1 MADQDLEKPL
11 RTREPARKVS
21 GRLLPKD
28 GVGVA
33 AGVVIGILLIV
44 AGWGVLVSDPLGGE
58 PTATATIERRAPAR
72 PAGAPAAAPGGGHGE
87 EKAAEA
93 KPETSRDGVPI
104 VNAGEPMPK
113 AGPVIIRVPGA
124 DENGAA
130 KPAGAP
136 SGPPATVQT
145 AMLEDSKFGA
155 LPRIAADGKRPM
167 DAYARPQAALR
178 QPKVALVV
186 TGLGVGKDATAEAVK
201 SLPGEVTLA
210 FSPYGS
216 DVAEQIARARR
227 DGHEAL
233 IQAPMEP
240 FAYPSN
246 DPGPQTLLTTLPAS
260 ANLDRLRWTLGR
272 ASGYVGVAPLAG
284 GRFLQADD
292 ALAPIFTEIARRGLL
307 FVAQGQQE
315 SRFAVLAEQSG
326 LPALRAAAPID
337 ATPEAASIDGALA
350 DLERD
355 AKANGTAIGLASATP
370 LTLKRIEIWR
380 AGLAQRGV
388 SLVPLTAA
396 LKPQGPS

>member
-21 GRLLPKD
+21 GRLLPND
-28 GVGVA
+28 GVGVV
-33 AGVVIGILLIV
+33 AGVVIVLLLIV
-44 AGWGVLVSDPLGGE
+44 AGWAVLVRDPLGGE

-72 PAGAPAAAPGGGHGE
+72 PGGGHGE

-93 KPETSRDGVPI
+93 KAETSRDGVPI
-104 VNAGEPMPK
+104 VNPGEPVPK

-124 DENGAA
+124 NDGGSGKA
-130 KPAGAP
+130 AGAP
-136 SGPPATVQT
+136 SGAPGAVQT
-145 AMLEDSKFGA
+145 AMLEDSKFGP

-167 DAYARPQAALR
+167 DAYARPQAAPR
-178 QPKVALVV
+178 QPRVALVV
-186 TGLGVGKDATAEAVK
+186 AGLGVGKEATAEAVK

-216 DVAEQIARARR
+216 DVAEQIAGARR
-227 DGHEAL
+227 DGHETL

-260 ANLDRLRWTLGR
+260 ANLERLRWTLGR

-284 GRFLQADD
+284 ARFLQSDD
-292 ALAPIFTEIARRGLL
+292 ALAPIFTELARRGLM

-315 SRFAVLAEQSG
+315 SRFATLAEQSG
-326 LPALRAAAPID
+326 LPALRTSAPID
-337 ATPEAASIDGALA
+337 ATPDAAAIDGALA

-355 AKANGTAIGLASATP
+355 AKASGAAIGLASATP
-370 LTLKRIEIWR
+370 LTLKRIEAWR
-380 AGLAQRGV
+380 AGLAKRGV
-388 SLVPLTAA
+388 ALVPLTAA